1 MAATSGTITFA
12 NVSAFRFDALVYAVD
27 VGGKEN
33 LVVELPPQQSSQQN
47 TALGQVWIVRDKV
60 SGQQVGTVTGAAG
73 DQSYEIKFG
82 SGRDTP
88 GQTRGSGG

>member
-1 MAATSGTITFA
+1 MPATTGTITFVNA
-12 NVSAFRFDALVYAVD
+12 SAFRFDARVYAVD
-27 VGGKEN
+27 GNGKEN
-33 LVVELPPQQSSQQN
+33 FIVELPPHQSSKQD

-73 DQSYEIKFG
+73 DQTYDIKFG

-88 GQTRGSGG
+88 GQTRGGGS